1 MVAVQGGAARMDM
14 EQDEVDE
21 RVRVLMEGMRGK
33 SLNDDDF
40 AAADTTMRV
49 IEFDSQNDLPLEYD
63 YQALKDYYKARP
75 KLWITR
81 LLQVAAAG
89 SQFLVPTVVDALTGQ
104 LEKNSVARTR
114 ALREVLTSLGP
125 FFIKLGQ
132 ALAIRP
138 DILSP
143 SAMYELQRLCD
154 KVPAFDNELARQT
167 VRDELGTSIESVF
180 SEFSPRPIAAASLGQ
195 VYKGVLRNGGE
206 TVAVK
211 VQRPFVLETVSL
223 DLFLMREAAEL
234 VSKFNTKT
242 DFVALLDEFA
252 PRFYGELDYVNECKN
267 GLYFEKIMENITQV
281 KVPRN
286 YPALTTRRVHVA
298 EWVEGEK
305 LSQSDAGDVSSLV
318 AVGMIA
324 YLTQLLESGFFHADP
339 HPGNMLRTPDGR
351 LAILDFGLMTQVTD
365 DQKYGMI
372 EAIAHLVHRDYDNIG
387 DDFVRL
393 GFIPP
398 GTDLAPIVPAL
409 SNVFDAALAG
419 GGAKSINF
427 QDLAADLAQITF
439 EYPFRIPPYFA
450 LVIRAI
456 SVLEG
461 IALVANPEFAI
472 IDEAYP
478 YISQRL
484 LTDPSPRLRSAL
496 RYMVYGAG
504 DELDMARLIDLLQN
518 FERFVAVKDDRGQR
532 DRGRAHA
539 RGQRRPPR
547 SRRCPRACA

>member
-1 MVAVQGGAARMDM
+1 MVQSPERQSVSIKDLSKQMQTARMDM

-195 VYKGVLRNGGE
+195 VCVCVALWVCLHARVLR
-206 TVAVK
+206 V
-211 VQRPFVLETVSL
+211 
-223 DLFLMREAAEL
+223 
-234 VSKFNTKT
+234 
-242 DFVALLDEFA
+242 
-252 PRFYGELDYVNECKN
+252 
-267 GLYFEKIMENITQV
+267 
-281 KVPRN
+281 
-286 YPALTTRRVHVA
+286 
-298 EWVEGEK
+298 
-305 LSQSDAGDVSSLV
+305 
-318 AVGMIA
+318 
-324 YLTQLLESGFFHADP
+324 
-339 HPGNMLRTPDGR
+339 
-351 LAILDFGLMTQVTD
+351 
-365 DQKYGMI
+365 
-372 EAIAHLVHRDYDNIG
+372 
-387 DDFVRL
+387 
-393 GFIPP
+393 
-398 GTDLAPIVPAL
+398 
-409 SNVFDAALAG
+409 
-419 GGAKSINF
+419 
-427 QDLAADLAQITF
+427 
-439 EYPFRIPPYFA
+439 
-450 LVIRAI
+450 
-456 SVLEG
+456 
-461 IALVANPEFAI
+461 
-472 IDEAYP
+472 
-478 YISQRL
+478 
-484 LTDPSPRLRSAL
+484 
-496 RYMVYGAG
+496 
-504 DELDMARLIDLLQN
+504 
-518 FERFVAVKDDRGQR
+518 
-532 DRGRAHA
+532 
-539 RGQRRPPR
+539 
-547 SRRCPRACA
+547 CPRVCECSS

>member
-1 MVAVQGGAARMDM
+1 MPRAAPLLLLAGPFAHLSPYVSLQSNGSALMCGVRLTSRPMGAHVRPTSLTTTASASAFYAPASLSLKGARLPSVARSGSSTHVRSRQRSRVALSAPSMVQSPERQSVSIKDLSKQMQTARMDM

-49 IEFDSQNDLPLEYD
+49 IEFDSKNDLPLEYD

-195 VYKGVLRNGGE
+195 VCVCVALWVCLRARVLRVCPRVWCASAAGDGK
-206 TVAVK
+206 A
-211 VQRPFVLETVSL
+211 
-223 DLFLMREAAEL
+223 AAEL
-234 VSKFNTKT
+234 R
-242 DFVALLDEFA
+242 
-252 PRFYGELDYVNECKN
+252 P
-267 GLYFEKIMENITQV
+267 
-281 KVPRN
+281 
-286 YPALTTRRVHVA
+286 RRVARAGGLALYMHV
-298 EWVEGEK
+298 
-305 LSQSDAGDVSSLV
+305 QSCRCSVN
-318 AVGMIA
+318 
-324 YLTQLLESGFFHADP
+324 P
-339 HPGNMLRTPDGR
+339 PR
-351 LAILDFGLMTQVTD
+351 
-365 DQKYGMI
+365 
-372 EAIAHLVHRDYDNIG
+372 
-387 DDFVRL
+387 
-393 GFIPP
+393 PP
-398 GTDLAPIVPAL
+398 G
-409 SNVFDAALAG
+409 
-419 GGAKSINF
+419 
-427 QDLAADLAQITF
+427 
-439 EYPFRIPPYFA
+439 
-450 LVIRAI
+450 
-456 SVLEG
+456 
-461 IALVANPEFAI
+461 
-472 IDEAYP
+472 DECLP
-478 YISQRL
+478 L
-484 LTDPSPRLRSAL
+484 
-496 RYMVYGAG
+496 
-504 DELDMARLIDLLQN
+504 
-518 FERFVAVKDDRGQR
+518 
-532 DRGRAHA
+532 
-539 RGQRRPPR
+539 
-547 SRRCPRACA
+547 